1 MNLPGLVAICLT
13 LPVVYAAPAAEL
25 PAAVDKAFANYTAL
39 PGKLI
44 PVLQKAQDK
53 ASADSAAPEL
63 RAALSAI
70 YESREQLHRIPRLSP
85 EQNEQARRQ
94 YGQKMR
100 EEWGRMYEQISRL
113 RQARCYQSLPFAQEF
128 RLMCMMIEK

>member
-1 MNLPGLVAICLT
+1 MTRAGIALICLAT
-13 LPVVYAAPAAEL
+13 PVVCAAPATEL
-25 PAAVDKAFANYTAL
+25 PATVDKAFADYTAL

-44 PVLQKAQDK
+44 PILQKARDT
-53 ASADSAAPEL
+53 ASADAVAPEL
-63 RAALSAI
+63 HKTLGEI
-70 YESREQLHRIPRLSP
+70 YDTRNQLHKLPRLSAR
-85 EQNEQARRQ
+85 QNEAVRAK

-113 RQARCYQSLPFAQEF
+113 RNANCYQSVALAQTF